1 MRDAQMQPLREL
13 LAKKSK
19 KNQMNPGNKACIPL
33 ESLGRIAAFQGVM
46 ANPNKKIPA
55 LASGCGGPS
64 QGREPLSLSGARQA

>member
-46 ANPNKKIPA
+46 ANPNKKSP
-55 LASGCGGPS
+55 
-64 QGREPLSLSGARQA
+64 PLPRVVADQAKVANSCR